1 MPQDRPPAAPPPN
14 EEAWNG
20 LVESAAGGD
29 QSAMAQLYDAS
40 SARVFGLAVRILGD
54 RNAAEDAVV
63 EVYAQAWRD
72 ASSFDALRGNA
83 RAWLLTLARS
93 RAIDILR
100 SRRREP
106 PSYPLEAACEVHS
119 GGPGPEDQSS
129 DLQRRNF
136 VRAALEN
143 LRPEQ
148 REAIELAYF
157 SDFSHSE
164 IASKL
169 EQPLG
174 TIKSRIRSGMMVLRE
189 LLEHMATAPV
199 AGATRE
205 GER

>member
-1 MPQDRPPAAPPPN
+1 MPQDSPPAAPPPG
-14 EEAWNG
+14 EEVWNG
-20 LVESAAGGD
+20 FVERTASGD
-29 QSAMAQLYDAS
+29 QSAMAELYDAS
-40 SARVFGLAVRILGD
+40 SARVFGLAVRILGE

-72 ASSFDALRGNA
+72 ASSFDAQRGNA
-83 RAWLLTLARS
+83 RAWLLTIARS

-106 PSYPLEAACEVHS
+106 PSYPLEAASEVHS
-119 GGPGPEDQSS
+119 GGPGPEEQSS
-129 DLQRRNF
+129 ELQRRTY
-136 VRAALEN
+136 VRGALDS

-169 EQPLG
+169 GQPLG
-174 TIKSRIRSGMMVLRE
+174 TIKTRIRSGMMALRE
-189 LLEHMATAPV
+189 LLQHMAAAPV
-199 AGATRE
+199 TGATRE

>member
-1 MPQDRPPAAPPPN
+1 MERAAD
-14 EEAWNG
+14 
-20 LVESAAGGD
+20 GD

-40 SARVFGLAVRILGD
+40 SARVFGLAVRILRD

-72 ASSFDALRGNA
+72 ASRFDVQRGNA
-83 RAWLLTLARS
+83 RSWLLTMARS

-106 PSYPLEAACEVHS
+106 PSDSLEAASEVHYA
-119 GGPGPEDQSS
+119 GPGPEDQSS
-129 DLQRRNF
+129 ELQRRNY

-169 EQPLG
+169 GQPLG
-174 TIKSRIRSGMMVLRE
+174 TIKSRIRSGMMALRE
-189 LLEHMATAPV
+189 LLEHMVAAPL
-199 AGATRE
+199 AGASRE
-205 GER
+205 TER

>member
-1 MPQDRPPAAPPPN
+1 MER
-14 EEAWNG
+14 
-20 LVESAAGGD
+20 AAGGD
-29 QSAMAQLYDAS
+29 QSAMAELYDAS
-40 SARVFGLAVRILGD
+40 SGRVFGLAVRILGE
-54 RNAAEDAVV
+54 RTAAEDAVV

-72 ASSFDALRGNA
+72 ASSFDAQRGNA

-106 PSYPLEAACEVHS
+106 PSEPLEAASKVHS
-119 GGPGPEDQSS
+119 GGPGPEEQSS
-129 DLQRRNF
+129 ELQRRNY

-157 SDFSHSE
+157 SDFSHCE

-169 EQPLG
+169 GQPLG
-174 TIKSRIRSGMMVLRE
+174 TIKTRIRLGMMALRE
-189 LLEHMATAPV
+189 LLEHMAAAPV
-199 AGATRE
+199 TGVTRE

>member
-1 MPQDRPPAAPPPN
+1 
-14 EEAWNG
+14 
-20 LVESAAGGD
+20 
-29 QSAMAQLYDAS
+29 MAQLYDAS
-40 SARVFGLAVRILGD
+40 SARVFGLAMRVLGD

-72 ASSFDALRGNA
+72 ASRFDAQRGNA
-83 RAWLLTLARS
+83 RAWLLTIARS

-106 PSYPLEAACEVHS
+106 ACDPLEAANEVHS

-129 DLQRRNF
+129 ELQRRNY

-143 LRPEQ
+143 LHPEQ

-169 EQPLG
+169 GQPLG

-189 LLEHMATAPV
+189 LLEHMAVVPV
-199 AGATRE
+199 AAARRE
-205 GER
+205 TER

>member
-1 MPQDRPPAAPPPN
+1 MPQDRPPAAPPPG

-20 LVESAAGGD
+20 LIERAAGGD
-29 QSAMAQLYDAS
+29 QSAMAELYDAS

-72 ASSFDALRGNA
+72 ASSFDVQRGNA
-83 RAWLLTLARS
+83 RAWLMTMTRS

-106 PSYPLEAACEVHS
+106 SSEPLEAAGEVHS
-119 GGPGPEDQSS
+119 AGPGPEDQSS
-129 DLQRRNF
+129 ELQRRNY
-136 VRAALEN
+136 VRAALDS

-169 EQPLG
+169 GQPLG
-174 TIKSRIRSGMMVLRE
+174 TIKTRIRLGMMALRE
-189 LLEHMATAPV
+189 LLQHLAAAPV
-199 AGATRE
+199 AGASRE
-205 GER
+205 SER

>member
-1 MPQDRPPAAPPPN
+1 
-14 EEAWNG
+14 
-20 LVESAAGGD
+20 
-29 QSAMAQLYDAS
+29 MAQLYDAS
-40 SARVFGLAVRILGD
+40 SARVFGLAMRVLGD

-72 ASSFDALRGNA
+72 ASRFDARRGNA
-83 RAWLLTLARS
+83 RAWLLTIARS

-106 PSYPLEAACEVHS
+106 ACDPLEAANEVHS
-119 GGPGPEDQSS
+119 GAAGPEDQSS
-129 DLQRRNF
+129 ELQRRNY

-143 LRPEQ
+143 LHPEQ

-169 EQPLG
+169 GQPLG

-189 LLEHMATAPV
+189 LLEHMAVVPV
-199 AGATRE
+199 AAARRE
-205 GER
+205 TER

>member
-1 MPQDRPPAAPPPN
+1 
-14 EEAWNG
+14 
-20 LVESAAGGD
+20 
-29 QSAMAQLYDAS
+29 MAQLYDAS
-40 SARVFGLAVRILGD
+40 SARIFGLAVRILGE

-63 EVYAQAWRD
+63 EVYTQAWRD
-72 ASSFDALRGNA
+72 ASSFDAQRGNA
-83 RAWLLTLARS
+83 RAWLLTIARS

-106 PSYPLEAACEVHS
+106 PSYPLEAASEVHS
-119 GGPGPEDQSS
+119 GEPGPEEQSS
-129 DLQRRNF
+129 ELQRQTY
-136 VRAALEN
+136 VRSALDS

-174 TIKSRIRSGMMVLRE
+174 TIKTRIRLGMMALRE
-189 LLEHMATAPV
+189 LLQHLAAAPV
-199 AGATRE
+199 ADASRE
-205 GER
+205 SER

>member
-1 MPQDRPPAAPPPN
+1 MER
-14 EEAWNG
+14 
-20 LVESAAGGD
+20 AAGGD

-40 SARVFGLAVRILGD
+40 SARVFGLAMRVLGD
-54 RNAAEDAVV
+54 RNSAEDAVV

-72 ASSFDALRGNA
+72 ASRFDAQRGNA
-83 RAWLLTLARS
+83 RAWLLTIARS

-106 PSYPLEAACEVHS
+106 PCDPLETANEVDS

-129 DLQRRNF
+129 ELQRRNY

-143 LRPEQ
+143 LHPEQ

-169 EQPLG
+169 GQPLG

-189 LLEHMATAPV
+189 LLEHMVAAPV
-199 AGATRE
+199 AAAGRE
-205 GER
+205 TER